1 MQSKEVLNFTSE
13 ADFFDF
19 AKEQFNHDS
28 SFFMF
33 DLSSLEHQHQRFT
46 SFLPRV
52 TPYYAI
58 KCNPDP
64 MLVKTLY
71 SLGCGLDCASKGELE
86 EALDEVHA
94 DPDRIIFA
102 NPCKLPEHIRFMK
115 EIGVK
120 RSTFDCEAELIKMKE
135 LYPDSELVLRLA
147 TNDSKSRMPLSVVY
161 GARREYWEPL
171 VKKCQELGLNLIGV
185 SFHIGSGSSE
195 PSNFYDAL
203 KDAAE
208 VFEIA
213 ERYGFS
219 PYFLD
224 IGGGF
229 PGITEDKNSL
239 CFEEFAGQVNIGL
252 DEFFSSRK
260 DLKIIAE
267 PGRYFANGSMYSFL
281 KVVSR
286 KVFEG
291 STTPTFVETLVR
303 KYGIINEDNNCKKE
317 MYDYYVNEST
327 NIFFTILLMEHNA
340 FAYVH
345 LLRDHKGEE
354 KHRSNIYGF
363 SSAENELL
371 VGEVML
377 PKLEVGE
384 EIYFKNVGAYSNS
397 VGVGTYRNGY
407 TFNDKRYYFTISGS
421 NIASETASTSSS
433 MS

>member
-147 TNDSKSRMPLSVVY
+147 TNDSKSRMP
-161 GARREYWEPL
+161 
-171 VKKCQELGLNLIGV
+171 
-185 SFHIGSGSSE
+185 
-195 PSNFYDAL
+195 
-203 KDAAE
+203 
-208 VFEIA
+208 
-213 ERYGFS
+213 
-219 PYFLD
+219 
-224 IGGGF
+224 
-229 PGITEDKNSL
+229 
-239 CFEEFAGQVNIGL
+239 
-252 DEFFSSRK
+252 
-260 DLKIIAE
+260 
-267 PGRYFANGSMYSFL
+267 
-281 KVVSR
+281 
-286 KVFEG
+286 
-291 STTPTFVETLVR
+291 
-303 KYGIINEDNNCKKE
+303 
-317 MYDYYVNEST
+317 
-327 NIFFTILLMEHNA
+327 
-340 FAYVH
+340 
-345 LLRDHKGEE
+345 
-354 KHRSNIYGF
+354 
-363 SSAENELL
+363 
-371 VGEVML
+371 
-377 PKLEVGE
+377 
-384 EIYFKNVGAYSNS
+384 
-397 VGVGTYRNGY
+397 
-407 TFNDKRYYFTISGS
+407 
-421 NIASETASTSSS
+421 
-433 MS
+433 